1 MNSQLPE
8 EYDGAGASYVDG
20 AVIGEELA
28 WGCAIGT
35 TLGTNELATPVLF
48 SGSERIKV
56 KIARHAHR
64 GAQARLA
71 LSHET
76 RGPARMWRP
85 CAPPPCAK
93 GDKYVLNGSKVFIT
107 NGGYA
112 NWYTVY
118 AKTDEDAGHRGISAF
133 LVPRDDT
140 VTVDK
145 HEDKMGLRA
154 SNTAAI
160 SFNETEMPGEHLL
173 GDENHGFKLA
183 MMPWTAPAP
192 ASRRWRPASPSQTQ
206 RLVIAREIL
215 LPRQIEEPAVERPL
229 TIAA

>member
-1 MNSQLPE
+1 M
-8 EYDGAGASYVDG
+8 AGSNVAAMRTT
-20 AVIGEELA
+20 AVRKGRQ
-28 WGCAIGT
+28 
-35 TLGTNELATPVLF
+35 V
-48 SGSERIKV
+48 R
-56 KIARHAHR
+56 
-64 GAQARLA
+64 AQRLEG
-71 LSHET
+71 LHH
-76 RGPARMWRP
+76 
-85 CAPPPCAK
+85 
-93 GDKYVLNGSKVFIT
+93 

-192 ASRRWRPASPSQTQ
+192 ASR
-206 RLVIAREIL
+206 
-215 LPRQIEEPAVERPL
+215 
-229 TIAA
+229 